1 MIKVRT
7 STGETQRPG
16 LYVHVP
22 FCQSKCRYC
31 DFYSVASLG
40 RVSDWLQGMQWEVQR
55 YQGRFSEFDTLYLGG
70 GTPTALSMQDLERL
84 FSLLHEH
91 FRFTADVEITVEA
104 NPDDVTG
111 DLSACLWNLGVN
123 RISLGVQS
131 FDDQALRLLGRRH
144 SAQQAEQALARFR
157 QAGFANVGLDLMYGL
172 PGQSE
177 AAWRDQMAHAVA
189 LAPQHLS
196 CYQLTLEAETPMG
209 RMLQDGSLQALGED
223 MERSLFLQTSRFL
236 EDHGYLH
243 YEVSNF
249 ARADHLRSHHNCKYW
264 QHVPYLGLG
273 PAAHSFDN
281 GQRWWNIDSLD
292 GYCRA
297 LTDGGSAVAGRE
309 VLSKEQLRLETL
321 FLGFRTSDGVALEA
335 LGSDS
340 RTESVQTRLV
350 ADGLAH
356 TTRGRLVP
364 TAEGMVV
371 ADRLALEFSCTK
383 GSEAHD
389 QPTHH
394 ETSSGSHRT
403 DT

>member
-7 STGETQRPG
+7 SAEEAPRPG
-16 LYVHVP
+16 LYVHIP

-31 DFYSVASLG
+31 DFYSVPSLE
-40 RVSDWLQGMQWEVQR
+40 RVSDWLQGMQREALR
-55 YQGRFSEFDTLYLGG
+55 YQDQFGEFDTLYLGG
-70 GTPTALSMQDLERL
+70 GTPTALSIPDLEKL
-84 FSLLHEH
+84 FSLLHGH
-91 FRFTADVEITVEA
+91 FHFTADTEITVEA
-104 NPDDVTG
+104 NPDDVSD
-111 DLSACLWNLGVN
+111 DLPACLRSLGVN

-144 SAQQAEQALARFR
+144 SARQAEQALVRFR

-177 AAWRDQMAHAVA
+177 AAWRDQMAHAIA

-209 RMLQDGSLQALGED
+209 RMLRDGSLQALGED

-249 ARADHLRSHHNCKYW
+249 ARADHLRSRHNCKYW

-273 PAAHSFDN
+273 PAAHSFKN
-281 GQRWWNIDSLD
+281 GQRWWNTRSLD
-292 GYCRA
+292 GYCRT

-321 FLGFRTSDGVALEA
+321 FLGFRTHDGVALEA

-340 RTESVQTRLV
+340 RTESVQTRLA
-350 ADGLAH
+350 ADGLVHIA
-356 TTRGRLVP
+356 RGRLVP

-371 ADRLALEFSCTK
+371 ADRLALEFSYSEV
-383 GSEAHD
+383 SEAHD
-389 QPTHH
+389 QPSHR
-394 ETSSGSHRT
+394 ETNSGSLRT
-403 DT
+403 ET